1 MWWKHSVFTSRF
13 QGWICSALSKQEFW
27 SLCRNHWGFFWQAL
41 CRMLNHMMF
50 IFPSGLWDYLWTTWS
65 SYTRLVKKMQAM
77 LCWLFLLLLLLFT
90 KRVIKSLINCEAPLQ
105 CSPVELGDETQLC
118 LQEGVAI
125 PSVPSLPRRNLL
137 PGGWHRSSPCCG
149 WGVSGASSGIQD
161 RQHTEGTYL
170 NQPSRNTERQM
181 FISPSVWSDSDMRRS
196 NQWYLWA
203 HSSKPALKLDSKVL
217 VSKMR

>member
-1 MWWKHSVFTSRF
+1 MQKSLRVFLTS
-13 QGWICSALSKQEFW
+13 IVLNVEPHDVYISFW
-27 SLCRNHWGFFWQAL
+27 AMRLF
-41 CRMLNHMMF
+41 MDHMVF
-50 IFPSGLWDYLWTTWS
+50 IHQVGK
-65 SYTRLVKKMQAM
+65 KKMQAM